1 MKSKLVP
8 EPKGPGCKTES
19 PLSSKMIET
28 IRLHGRK
35 EAGAPPGE
43 TDVFSSVSVVQADL
57 AVSPFKNQP
66 KWQIKKEQS
75 KNLKVQSILMQKIHV
90 KENKKQRSLVAV
102 STDDVSDSDNDF
114 LLNDSPLVTKRSA
127 VQTLPFSNSPV
138 KRNALVETQGKGHI
152 HKQLYDPVM
161 HQKQRWSNAERHDNL
176 KLRLEFSAHKSAT
189 GIHMPV

>member
-1 MKSKLVP
+1 MRSKIVP
-8 EPKGPGCKTES
+8 EPKGPDFTTES
-19 PLSSKMIET
+19 PLSAKTIET

-43 TDVFSSVSVVQADL
+43 TDFYSRVSVAQADL

-138 KRNALVETQGKGHI
+138 KRNAMVVTQ
-152 HKQLYDPVM
+152 
-161 HQKQRWSNAERHDNL
+161 A
-176 KLRLEFSAHKSAT
+176 
-189 GIHMPV
+189 